1 MINANRPILNLDLD
15 LLRTFVAVADLSTF
29 AAAAAAVCRT
39 QSAVSQQMQ
48 RLEQLVGKE
57 LFARHGRNKLLTE
70 QGIQLLSYAR
80 KILRFNDEACMSLMF
95 GSLQG
100 TLTIGASDETADTI
114 LPYLLNRIGSFYP
127 KLTLE
132 IKVLNYADIVAK
144 LGNGEIDLALTTHQ
158 TGEFDVLTLRTS
170 PTLWYC
176 AADYVLA
183 HGESVPLVLLEE
195 SGPFREDI
203 ISALNAAQ
211 VPWHLA
217 HAASSLAGVK
227 AAVKAGLGV
236 TARPV
241 EMMSPELR
249 VPGKSDGLPGLPDTH
264 YVLSCNPQ
272 RENELAQAIFQS
284 LSQDHNPW
292 NTETLYTPEGGDGS
306 LVS

>member
-1 MINANRPILNLDLD
+1 MINENRPILNLDLD
-15 LLRTFVAVADLSTF
+15 LLRTFVAVADLNTF
-29 AAAAAAVCRT
+29 AAAAVAVCRT

-70 QGIQLLSYAR
+70 QGIQLLGYAR

-114 LPYLLNRIGSFYP
+114 LPFLLNRIGSFYP

-132 IKVLNYADIVAK
+132 IKVLSHVDVVEMLK
-144 LGNGEIDLALTTHQ
+144 NGVIDLALTTRQ
-158 TGEFDVLTLRTS
+158 TDNLETLTLRRS

-176 AADYVLA
+176 AADYDLPQ
-183 HGESVPLVLLEE
+183 GESIPLILLDAP
-195 SGPFREDI
+195 GPFREDI
-203 ISALNAAQ
+203 ISVLNTAQ
-211 VPWHLA
+211 LPWHLA

-236 TARPV
+236 TAQPV
-241 EMMSPELR
+241 EMMNPALR
-249 VPGKSDGLPGLPDTH
+249 VPGRSDGLPVLPDTH
-264 YVLSCNPQ
+264 YVLLCDPQ
-272 RENELAQAIFQS
+272 KASELSRTIFQS
-284 LSQDHNPW
+284 LSADRELLS
-292 NTETLYTPEGGDGS
+292 TEHVYTPEGGDNS

>member
-1 MINANRPILNLDLD
+1 MKRRIP
-15 LLRTFVAVADLSTF
+15 S
-29 AAAAAAVCRT
+29 
-39 QSAVSQQMQ
+39 
-48 RLEQLVGKE
+48 
-57 LFARHGRNKLLTE
+57 
-70 QGIQLLSYAR
+70 
-80 KILRFNDEACMSLMF
+80 
-95 GSLQG
+95 
-100 TLTIGASDETADTI
+100 

-132 IKVLNYADIVAK
+132 IKVLSYADIVAK
-144 LGNGEIDLALTTHQ
+144 LGSGEIDPALTTHQ

-183 HGESVPLVLLEE
+183 QGESVPLVLLEE

-211 VPWHLA
+211 VPRHLA

-272 RENELAQAIFQS
+272 REKRTGAGDFFQS
-284 LSQDHNPW
+284 LSRDHNPW
-292 NTETLYTPEGGDGS
+292 NTETLYTPEGETVLWFYKAELSYIDHNNPVTKCKCKKSRRSTKWGQWLFFYILQGFLSS
-306 LVS
+306 LIIY

>member
-144 LGNGEIDLALTTHQ
+144 LGSGEIDLALTTHQ
-158 TGEFDVLTLRTS
+158 TGEFDVLTLVPRRRCGTAPRIMYWRTENLFRWCCSKS
-170 PTLWYC
+170 PGRSVKISFPRLMPRRSPGIWRMPPVLW
-176 AADYVLA
+176 
-183 HGESVPLVLLEE
+183 
-195 SGPFREDI
+195 
-203 ISALNAAQ
+203 
-211 VPWHLA
+211 
-217 HAASSLAGVK
+217 
-227 AAVKAGLGV
+227 
-236 TARPV
+236 
-241 EMMSPELR
+241 
-249 VPGKSDGLPGLPDTH
+249 PG
-264 YVLSCNPQ
+264 
-272 RENELAQAIFQS
+272 
-284 LSQDHNPW
+284 
-292 NTETLYTPEGGDGS
+292 
-306 LVS
+306 